1 MLLQTSYKN
10 VDSVSRSM
18 LRFSSVTN
26 LEHISVTN
34 PFLTHSSKSTSH
46 DLRMSKTKKGS
57 LTSDE
62 NPLQKIPIVP
72 DGGWGWVVCIAS
84 FYCNLICSGLAS
96 CFGIML
102 IQILDT
108 FQTSATKISLIGSI
122 FTGLIL
128 SCGPLAS
135 ALMSR
140 FGHRFVIILGSIFG
154 SFGLLLSVFAI
165 NVEML
170 IITFGVIGGLFTG
183 LCFFTANVVVG
194 LYFSSRQALAVSLAT
209 TGNGAGVFVVNYIT
223 ENLLAYYGLRGTLLM
238 LSSLVLN
245 MAVAGAL
252 CRPLKY
258 KLVENTDKDIPL
270 NEISTSQQLN
280 VPVIDNNAETVKK
293 TTSVNSLDETRVS
306 LMTVNAS
313 DEKDKQTATK
323 KMSCIHSIIKN
334 LAIFFDYEILKNG
347 NTLFMIAIYFL
358 WSGFCVSLRVVY
370 TTLIVGFEN
379 LASGYSL
386 LSLFNGIGYVIGP
399 PLFGLVY
406 DTTGHFAD
414 VFYGCGVAFYLGS
427 VLSFIVNIRLKMSAR
442 AQQNE
447 GLPSN

>member
-1 MLLQTSYKN
+1 
-10 VDSVSRSM
+10 
-18 LRFSSVTN
+18 
-26 LEHISVTN
+26 
-34 PFLTHSSKSTSH
+34 
-46 DLRMSKTKKGS
+46 MSKTKKGS

>member
-1 MLLQTSYKN
+1 
-10 VDSVSRSM
+10 
-18 LRFSSVTN
+18 
-26 LEHISVTN
+26 
-34 PFLTHSSKSTSH
+34 
-46 DLRMSKTKKGS
+46 
-57 LTSDE
+57 
-62 NPLQKIPIVP
+62 
-72 DGGWGWVVCIAS
+72 
-84 FYCNLICSGLAS
+84 
-96 CFGIML
+96 
-102 IQILDT
+102 
-108 FQTSATKISLIGSI
+108 
-122 FTGLIL
+122 
-128 SCGPLAS
+128 
-135 ALMSR
+135 MSR

-194 LYFSSRQALAVSLAT
+194 LYFSSKQALAVSLAT
-209 TGNGAGVFVVNYIT
+209 TGNGAGVFVINYIT

-238 LSSLVLN
+238 LSSLILN

-258 KLVENTDKDIPL
+258 KLVENTDNNIPL
-270 NEISTSQQLN
+270 I
-280 VPVIDNNAETVKK
+280 IDNNAETVKK
-293 TTSVNSLDETRVS
+293 TTSENSVDETRVS
-306 LMTVNAS
+306 LMTVNTS
-313 DEKDKQTATK
+313 DGKDKQTVTK
-323 KMSCIHSIIKN
+323 KTSCIHSILKN
-334 LAIFFDYEILKNG
+334 LAIFFDYEILKNA
-347 NTLFMIAIYFL
+347 NTIFMITIYFL
-358 WSGFCVSLRVVY
+358 WSVNFVVYVYLPLYSKILGVDGTLLISLSGVGFTTGQFLLGIFIDFLHIKSDYMMTASLFVMGSCGIAIPLVVKFYPLAAILLIWSIAGGFCVSLRVVF

-406 DTTGHFAD
+406 DATGHFAD
-414 VFYGCGVAFYLGS
+414 VFYGCGVAFYIGA
-427 VLSFIVNIRLKMSAR
+427 VLSFIINIRLKMSAR